1 MGDIIVEGGS
11 AVGIREG
18 VNAASLK
25 AAGYRL
31 IATNPMMP
39 SGIAALTATPVDLTF
54 RTRHVAA
61 VKASKIKLAY
71 ASFANLSVNAS
82 IVDAYNDV
90 NVGACIQK
98 AGSTPADKTGYMA
111 QCWFANGN
119 VRSVLGRGALLETQ
133 PAFFDVDA
141 GEEFFVNT
149 YIDTAQAAG
158 PSAPTLT
165 ESLTGGTL
173 VGGATYHICI
183 VYVFP
188 GGVESA
194 TSAGSSITLSPSA
207 NTGLITITAP
217 ASVAGAIGW
226 RAYMTGRNALVN
238 GQYFQGTKLG
248 IFGTDMTVTTENKA
262 QNMRQVRAGGLA
274 GHPAGNNVFGNT
286 VYAGLDTGEGR
297 GTGDATFAGVDGPNS
312 SSNNIFGPVAVLG
325 IPDTIEPTFAL
336 IGDSIMA
343 ATGDFGYSLNGG
355 HATRAMTNQTAIRFS
370 KTQAPRYAYVRV
382 PLGGEQASQ
391 FAQTTTT
398 GGYSRSRLAI
408 TEFADFIMSNYGTND
423 TSLGLASMKASIL
436 QIADWYVSR
445 GKKFI
450 QLTLLPKSTSS
461 NAFTTAADQ
470 TASGTAATENSFNDW
485 LRDTSASGFVAQ
497 AGGISKAACIDI
509 CQYTEVNSSNVLTQ
523 NGRLWR
529 VPTSTVYATG
539 ALTSV
544 TSAIEFTDTSLA
556 GTAANTWMGYQILFT
571 GGTASGKAGNIFYQN
586 ANVFNIS
593 NTMGVTPSIGDTY
606 EIRLLPTTDGT
617 HPCSQQAIWAA
628 QAITEWMDA
637 NQDFLTVL

>member
-39 SGIAALTATPVDLTF
+39 TGTTTLSATPIDLTF
-54 RTRHVAA
+54 RTRHVAV

-71 ASFANLSVNAS
+71 ASFANLSVS

-98 AGSTPADKTGYMA
+98 AASTPADKTGYMA
-111 QCWFANGN
+111 QCWFPNGN
-119 VRSVLGRGALLETQ
+119 VKSVLGRGALLETQ
-133 PAFFDVDA
+133 PAFFDVDEN
-141 GEEFFVNT
+141 EEFFVNS
-149 YIDTAQAAG
+149 YVNTAQAAG

-165 ESLTGGTL
+165 ESLTGGSL
-173 VGGATYHICI
+173 VGGSTYHICI

-194 TSAGSSITLSPSA
+194 TSAGTTIAVTAGA
-207 NTGLITITAP
+207 NTRLITITAP
-217 ASVAGAIGW
+217 ASIAGAIGW
-226 RAYMTGRNALVN
+226 RAYLTGRNALIG
-238 GQYFQGTKLG
+238 GQYFQVTKLG
-248 IFGTDMTVTTENKA
+248 VFGTNMTVTTENSTR
-262 QNMRQVRAGGLA
+262 NMRQVRAGGLTA
-274 GHPAGNNVFGNT
+274 QPGGNYVFGGT
-286 VYAGLDTGEGR
+286 LFAGLDTGEGQ
-297 GTGDATFAGVDGPNS
+297 TSGDATYAGMDGGNGPS
-312 SSNNIFGPVAVLG
+312 SSVFGPVAVLG

-355 HATRAMTNQTAIRFS
+355 HATRALTNQTAIRFS
-370 KTQAPRYAYVRV
+370 KTQTPRYAYVRV
-382 PLGGEQASQ
+382 PLGGEQARQ
-391 FAQTTTT
+391 FAGTTTL
-398 GGYSRSRLAI
+398 GGYSRARLAI

-461 NAFTTAADQ
+461 NAFTTAAAQ
-470 TASGTAATENSFNDW
+470 TATATASTENSFNDW

-497 AGGISKAACIDI
+497 AGGPSKAACIDI

-637 NQDFLTVL
+637 NQEFLTVL